1 VVFTIHTFLV
11 VTFYCCLGFK
21 NLKRRD
27 KVFVGGVLAAVVV
40 DVAGATGAAV
50 LMCGEQCTIML

>member
-1 VVFTIHTFLV
+1 VVFTIHPFLV

-21 NLKRRD
+21 NLKSRD

-50 LMCGEQCTIML
+50 LCVENSVL